1 MNNNDI
7 IELVLRIRGNL
18 TVEGFAALS
27 ERLDEIDDA
36 AIERLNGIC
45 LQGTDVGREHVE
57 MAISETKK
65 TARE

>member
-27 ERLDEIDDA
+27 ERFDEIDDA
-36 AIERLNGIC
+36 RSNG
-45 LQGTDVGREHVE
+45 
-57 MAISETKK
+57 
-65 TARE
+65 